1 MQRKLFLVLKS
12 RKAFSSSNIRR
23 KAGRRLKGPTR
34 ASPCEGVAAV
44 GGASRRLA
52 GARPHALMG
61 FEPAP
66 PTVARRQS
74 PHERDGPWGGG
85 RFRDR
90 RRRRRLGADAENRV
104 RKGRRRRRRRRRRR
118 ARRSPAGAS
127 GLARP
132 PGPVPAAHST
142 SSPLVPSRSSPRQR
156 PARRTM
162 ATPPSRA
169 GGGRGS
175 SRGPF
180 PPWRSRRDEG
190 VSTRAK
196 QGRI

>member
-74 PHERDGPWGGG
+74 PHELDGPWGGG

-90 RRRRRLGADAENRV
+90 RRRRRIGADAENRV
-104 RKGRRRRRRRRRRR
+104 RKGRRRRRRRRRR